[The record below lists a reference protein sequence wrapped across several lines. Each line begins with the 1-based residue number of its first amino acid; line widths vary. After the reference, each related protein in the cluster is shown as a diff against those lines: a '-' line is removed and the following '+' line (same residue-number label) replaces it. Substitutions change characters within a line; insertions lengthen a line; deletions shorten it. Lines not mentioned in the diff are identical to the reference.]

1 MYGPRI
7 FHVLVSLV
15 LISGCATTP
24 QSPQLI
30 PPPGTRIDVTQEL
43 SSGGGARLYMQYGQ
57 IKPRRD
63 ITVVEPYCQF
73 VSTRPRSEFNEPL
86 VVQPEVFTVK
96 RSYRRLDY
104 AWAEAVEVAEID
116 SNRDMST
123 IMELSS
129 DIQPGIDRL
138 TCLRWGS
145 RWLDSYLTIAEMRDA
160 LGGLVQI
167 NLPGDQ

>member
-7 FHVLVSLV
+7 FLVFFSLV
-15 LISGCATTP
+15 LISGCATTSE
-24 QSPQLI
+24 SPQLI
-30 PPPGTRIDVTQEL
+30 PPPGTRIEVTQEL
-43 SSGGGARLYMQYGQ
+43 STGGGARLFIQYGA
-57 IKPRRD
+57 IKQRRD

-73 VSTRPRSEFNEPL
+73 VSTRPRSEFSESL
-86 VVQPEVFTVK
+86 VIQPEVFTVK
-96 RSYRRLDY
+96 RSYRRVDF
-104 AWAEAVEVAEID
+104 AWAAGVEVAEID

-145 RWLDSYLTIAEMRDA
+145 RWLDGYLTIEEMRGA